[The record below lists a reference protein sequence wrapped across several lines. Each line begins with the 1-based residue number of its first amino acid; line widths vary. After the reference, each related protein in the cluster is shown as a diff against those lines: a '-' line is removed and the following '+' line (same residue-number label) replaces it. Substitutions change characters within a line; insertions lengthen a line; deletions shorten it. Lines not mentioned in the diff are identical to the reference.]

1 MNFLVRFISNYKSNI
16 ECLII
21 IKFQIKIKIKLD
33 IIIIIQHY
41 NYISSFL
48 NNKNNWMEI
57 FYIRIFI
64 PLKQSENYNCSVW
77 WHSAKKERLLAKL
90 R

>member
-33 IIIIIQHY
+33 QHY

-48 NNKNNWMEI
+48 NNKNN
-57 FYIRIFI
+57 
-64 PLKQSENYNCSVW
+64 
-77 WHSAKKERLLAKL
+77 
-90 R
+90 

>member
-33 IIIIIQHY
+33 QDY

-48 NNKNNWMEI
+48 NNKNNWIEI
-57 FYIRIFI
+57 FYVRIFI
-64 PLKQSENYNCSVW
+64 PLKQSTENYNCSVW